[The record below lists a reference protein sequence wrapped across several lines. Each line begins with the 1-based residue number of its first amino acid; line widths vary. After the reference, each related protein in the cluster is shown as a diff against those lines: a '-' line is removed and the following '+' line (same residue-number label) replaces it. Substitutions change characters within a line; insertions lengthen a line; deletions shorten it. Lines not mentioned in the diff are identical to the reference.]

1 MMFLRIN
8 FVCLLFLS
16 FLSVS
21 AKPIK
26 SRLELLELEPSQDSM
41 LVKANIWADSI
52 LRSMDWDQKVGQL
65 FMVEAYSNRDEEHMS
80 SLLSMVDKQ
89 HIGGVIFFQG
99 SPHKQARMTNMLQ
112 QSSKVPLLIGIDG
125 EWGLSMRLDSTVRF
139 PRQMTLGANKS
150 DTLIYAIGKE
160 IARQCKRMGIHIN
173 FAPVVDVNSNP
184 LNPVISSRSFGED
197 KRLVTR
203 LATQYMNG
211 MQDNGV
217 LACAKHFPGH
227 GNTDSD
233 SHYTLPFV
241 KDSASSI
248 DSVELFPFKS
258 LIRDNVASVMVAHL
272 SIPALDTV
280 PNRATS
286 LSPFVVDTLLRQRL
300 GFQGLVFT
308 DALNMKGVADYYE
321 PGELAVL
328 ALQAGNDVL
337 LFSRDVPAAWMRV
350 RNALE
355 QCEIDSVEIDRKV
368 RRILIAKFMGGL
380 NHYSPINLEGLT
392 KDLNTPWAEYL
403 AKTAYEKSLVL
414 LNNKNGSIPI
424 RMGNHCS
431 MASLT
436 INDDSAGEFFQ
447 SIASMAPVSKFNAI
461 GDMGEAEIANLV
473 KELEGFDYVVAGIHN
488 TNIKSANGYG
498 IPSWADRLL
507 LLIGSKTN
515 LITVVFGNSYS
526 LSRVPSAK
534 SYGSLVLAH
543 EDTRI
548 SQSVAADLIF
558 GISGTN
564 STLPVSPLGLF
575 TAGDGL
581 PIRSSMLR
589 LREAYPYEVGMS
601 PKDFNAIDSIANKL
615 IADQVAPGCQVLVAW
630 KDRIVYHKSFGRQ
643 TYDANS
649 REVALTDLYD
659 IASVTKIAATA
670 LAAMKLVDEG
680 KLDIHKPASAY
691 FKELRKTNKKDLLI
705 SDIMTHTAG
714 LKSWIPFW
722 TNTVDSSGSLSY
734 DFYHKVPD
742 ANYNIPVCDSLFIS
756 RTYED
761 LMWKEIFKSDLGTKG
776 KLVYSDLGLLIMQQ
790 VIEHITKVPL
800 DEYVYKNFYEPM
812 GLVNILYKPLNRIS
826 IDRIPPTEMDSA
838 FRGKLVHGYVHDPAA
853 AMLGGVAGH
862 AGLFSDSYSLA
873 VVMQMLLNGGEYGG
887 KRYINS
893 QTVRQFTS
901 KSGSGD
907 LYRGLLFDKPDARK
921 GIAENTARLASSF
934 TFGHTGFTGTAAWAD
949 PEQDI
954 IFIFLSN
961 RVNPN
966 AEPNKLS
973 KGKYRPSMMQAAY
986 EIILRNAG
994 LPKSP

>member
-1 MMFLRIN
+1 MMYLR
-8 FVCLLFLS
+8 LLFVWLLTLLLS
-16 FLSVS
+16 QSS
-21 AKPIK
+21 ATSNGLGI
-26 SRLELLELEPSQDSM
+26 DSM
-41 LVKANIWADSI
+41 ESTSDSTSVKAKVWADSI
-52 LRSMDWDQKVGQL
+52 LNLMDWDHKVGQL
-65 FMVEAYSNRDEEHMS
+65 FMVEAYSNRDDEHMQ
-80 SLLSMVDKQ
+80 SLSSMVNEQ
-89 HIGGVIFFQG
+89 HVGGIIFFQG
-99 SPHKQARMTNMLQ
+99 SPHKQALMTNQLQ
-112 QSSKVPLLIGIDG
+112 QSSKVPLLVGIDG

-139 PRQMTLGANKS
+139 PRQMTLGASKS

-160 IARQCKRMGIHIN
+160 IARQCKRIGIHIN

-184 LNPVISSRSFGED
+184 LNPVISSRAFGED

-241 KDSASSI
+241 KDSAASI
-248 DSVELFPFKS
+248 DSVELYPFRS

-272 SIPALDTV
+272 SIPALDTAT
-280 PNRATS
+280 NRATS

-337 LFSRDVPAAWMRV
+337 LFSRDVPTAWMRV

-355 QCEIDSVEIDRKV
+355 QCELDSVEINNKV
-368 RRILIAKFMGGL
+368 RRILIAKYMSGL
-380 NHYSPINLEGLT
+380 NNYSPINMQGLT
-392 KDLNTPWAEYL
+392 RDLNTPWAQYL

-414 LNNKNGSIPI
+414 LNNEKGNIPI

-431 MASLT
+431 MASLA
-436 INDDSAGEFFQ
+436 INDDNAGEFFE
-447 SIASMAPVSKFNAI
+447 SIASMVPVSKFNAK
-461 GDMGEAEIANLV
+461 GDLNEMDIANLV
-473 KELEGFDYVVAGIHN
+473 KELEVFDYVVVGIHN

-498 IPSWADRLL
+498 VPSWADSLL

-515 LITVVFGNSYS
+515 LITVVFGNSYA
-526 LSRVPSAK
+526 LSRIPSTK
-534 SYGSLVLAH
+534 TFGSLVLAH

-548 SQSVAADLIF
+548 SQSVAANLIF

-564 STLPVSPLGLF
+564 STLPVSPLGTF
-575 TAGDGL
+575 TAGDGI

-589 LREAYPYEVGMS
+589 LRKAFPYEVGMS
-601 PKDFNAIDSIANKL
+601 PVDFNAIDSIANKL
-615 IADQVAPGCQVLVAW
+615 ISDKVAPGCQVLVAW

-643 TYDANS
+643 TYEATS
-649 REVALTDLYD
+649 REIALTDLYD
-659 IASVTKIAATA
+659 VASVTKIASTA

-705 SDIMTHTAG
+705 ADIMTHTAG
-714 LKSWIPFW
+714 LKPWIPFW
-722 TNTVDSSGSLSY
+722 TSTVDSSGMPSY
-734 DFYHKVPD
+734 EFYHKVPD
-742 ANYNIPVCDSLFIS
+742 PNYNIPVCDSMFIS

-761 LMWKEIFKSDLGTKG
+761 LMWQEIFKSDVGTKG
-776 KLVYSDLGLLIMQQ
+776 KLVYSDLGLLILQQ

-800 DEYVYKNFYEPM
+800 DEYVYKSFYKPM
-812 GLVNILYKPLNRIS
+812 GLVNILYKPLNKVS
-826 IDRIPPTEMDSA
+826 LDRIPPTEMDSA
-838 FRGKLVHGYVHDPAA
+838 FRKKLVHGYVHDPAA
-853 AMLGGVAGH
+853 AMMGGVAGH

-873 VVMQMLLNGGEYGG
+873 VIMQMLMNGGEYGG
-887 KRYINS
+887 KRYIS
-893 QTVRQFTS
+893 SKTVRQFTS
-901 KSGSGD
+901 NNGPGD
-907 LYRGLLFDKPDARK
+907 LYRGLLFDKPDNRK

-934 TFGHTGFTGTAAWAD
+934 TFGHTGFTGTSVWAD

-954 IFIFLSN
+954 VFVFLSN
-961 RVNPN
+961 RVFPS
-966 AEPNKLS
+966 AEPNKLA
-973 KGKYRPSMMQAAY
+973 KGKYRPSMMQAAF
-986 EIILRNAG
+986 ETILRNAG

>member
-1 MMFLRIN
+1 MDAHR
-8 FVCLLFLS
+8 
-16 FLSVS
+16 
-21 AKPIK
+21 
-26 SRLELLELEPSQDSM
+26 DSIHNN
-41 LVKANIWADSI
+41 ANLWADSI
-52 LRSMDWDQKVGQL
+52 MKKMDWDQKIGQL
-65 FMVEAYSNRDEEHMS
+65 FMVEAYSNRDDEHLS
-80 SLLSMVDKQ
+80 SLLSMVDRQ

-99 SPHKQARMTNMLQ
+99 SPHKQAYMTNSLQ
-112 QSSKVPLLIGIDG
+112 QSSKVPLMVGIDG

-139 PRQMTLGANKS
+139 PRQMTLGASKS

-160 IARQCKRMGIHIN
+160 IARQCKRIGIHIN
-173 FAPVVDVNSNP
+173 FAPVIDINSNP
-184 LNPVISSRSFGED
+184 INPVISSRSFGED

-211 MQDNGV
+211 MQDHGV

-248 DSVELFPFKS
+248 DSVELYPFKS
-258 LIRDNVASVMVAHL
+258 LIKDNVASVMVAHL
-272 SIPALDTV
+272 SIPALDTTA
-280 PNRATS
+280 NRATS

-300 GFQGLVFT
+300 GFKGLIFT

-328 ALQAGNDVL
+328 ALKAGNDVL

-355 QCEIDSVEIDRKV
+355 QCELDSVEIDRKV
-368 RRILIAKFMGGL
+368 RRILVSKYMAGL
-380 NHYSPINLEGLT
+380 NDYLPIKLDGLT

-414 LNNKNGSIPI
+414 LTNRNGNIPI
-424 RMGNHCS
+424 RMANHCT

-436 INDDSAGEFFQ
+436 INEDSAGEFFQ
-447 SIASMAPVSKFNAI
+447 SISSMAPVSKFSAKGNL
-461 GDMGEAEIANLV
+461 GETDIANLV
-473 KELEGFDYVVAGIHN
+473 KELEGFDYVVAGVHN
-488 TNIKSANGYG
+488 TNIKSASGYG
-498 IPSWADRLL
+498 IPTWVDSLL
-507 LLIGSKTN
+507 LQIGSKTN
-515 LITVVFGNSYS
+515 LITIVFGNSYS
-526 LSRVPSAK
+526 LTRVPSAK
-534 SYGSLVLAH
+534 NVGSLVLAH

-548 SQSVAADLIF
+548 SQSVAANLVF

-575 TAGDGL
+575 SAGEGL

-589 LREAYPYEVGMS
+589 LRNAYPYEVGMS

-615 IADQVAPGCQVLVAW
+615 IAEKVAPGCQVLVAW
-630 KDRIVYHKSFGRQ
+630 KDRIVYHKAFGRH
-643 TYDANS
+643 TYDPTS
-649 REVALTDLYD
+649 REVALTDIYD
-659 IASVTKIAATA
+659 VASVTKIASTA
-670 LAAMKLVDEG
+670 LAAMKLIDEG

-691 FKELRKTNKKDLLI
+691 FKGLRKTNKKDLII

-722 TNTVDSSGSLSY
+722 TSTVDSSGKPSY

-742 ANYNIPVCDSLFIS
+742 ANYNIPVCDSLYIS

-761 LMWKEIFKSDLGTKG
+761 LMWKEIFKSDLGSKG
-776 KLVYSDLGLLIMQQ
+776 KMVYSDLGLLIMQQ

-812 GLVNILYKPLNRIS
+812 GLVNILYKPLNRVS
-826 IDRIPPTEMDSA
+826 IDRIPPTEMDTV

-853 AMLGGVAGH
+853 AMLGGIAGH

-873 VVMQMLLNGGEYGG
+873 VIMQMLLNGGEYGG
-887 KRYINS
+887 KRYLNS
-893 QTVRQFTS
+893 QTIRQFTS
-901 KSGSGD
+901 KNGPGD

-921 GIAENTARLASSF
+921 GVAENTARLASSF
-934 TFGHTGFTGTAAWAD
+934 TFGHTGFTGTAVWAD
-949 PEQDI
+949 PEQDLV
-954 IFIFLSN
+954 FVFLSN
-961 RVNPN
+961 RVYPN